1 MDIKKGA
8 QTTYQIGYHMVW
20 GVKYHK
26 HLLNNEMKAYL
37 AKIIKDICQ
46 AYDYYFLC
54 VGIATN
60 HVHLFVGA
68 PPSIAPA
75 RVVQTIKSIA
85 ARQLY
90 QHYPNL
96 RKPLYGGEIWKNGY
110 YVGTVGEGQTESII
124 RTYLQKQGEDTP
136 SYLKQLKLFH

>member
-1 MDIKKGA
+1 MDIQKGA

-26 HLLNNEMKAYL
+26 HLLNNEIKVYL
-37 AKIIKDICQ
+37 SKIIKEICD
-46 AYDYYFLC
+46 DYNYNFFC
-54 VGIATN
+54 IGIAPN

-68 PPSIAPA
+68 PPSVAPS
-75 RVVQTIKSIA
+75 RVAQIIKSIA

-90 QHYPNL
+90 KQYPGL
-96 RKPLYGGEIWKNGY
+96 RKVLYGGEIWKNGY

-124 RTYLQKQGEDTP
+124 RNYLKQQGEDTQ
-136 SYLKQLKLFH
+136 SSLEQLKYR